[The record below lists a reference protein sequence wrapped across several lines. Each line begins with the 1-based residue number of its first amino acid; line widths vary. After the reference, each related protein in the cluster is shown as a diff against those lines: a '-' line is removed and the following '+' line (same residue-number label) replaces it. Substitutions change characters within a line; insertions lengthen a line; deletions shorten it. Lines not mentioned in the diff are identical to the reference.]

1 MSDSPQYE
9 AFREFAR
16 ATIALEVMKAVV
28 PLQEE
33 VRSVRNQLETR
44 SAVQP
49 LTGPPGQDGK
59 NGEPGKDGKDGL
71 PGEKGERGEP
81 GPAGPAGLPGE
92 RGADGLNGRDGAP
105 GPQGERGTDGI
116 ASVEDIERRVAAA
129 VEARFAEIQIRTFA
143 DIYRDIF
150 REGENYRR
158 GEIVTWGGSL
168 WLAKA
173 ATRAR
178 PGTNEEWKLVVKKGA
193 DGRK

>member
-1 MSDSPQYE
+1 MD
-9 AFREFAR
+9 
-16 ATIALEVMKAVV
+16 AV
-28 PLQEE
+28 E
-33 VRSVRNQLETR
+33 VRLGKQTEEMRALRTELETR
-44 SAVQP
+44 AASLAVA
-49 LTGPPGQDGK
+49 GPAGK
-59 NGEPGKDGKDGL
+59 NGEPGKDGKDGNDGA

-129 VEARFAEIQIRTFA
+129 VEARFAEIQTRTFA